1 MPTLRLPARDS
12 QSTDSR
18 EGATLASL
26 IIKNGRVIDGTGAP
40 AFNADLA
47 VDGDRIFRIA
57 PAIEDCAEAVIDAD
71 GLVVAPGFIDIHA
84 HGGTGIL
91 NAPTADSK
99 VHDGVTTEVVGNCGS
114 SAFPA
119 RDGSKGYR
127 SAADFFEAVERVG
140 SSINRASLVGL
151 GAIRAFVVGPEAR
164 PADAVELA
172 RMREEAARALD
183 EGAFGVSSGLIYPPG
198 CFATRE
204 EIAHVAGAAG
214 ECGALY
220 ATHMRSEGLEI
231 EAAIEEAEFV
241 ARASGARLQISHVK
255 LAWMQNWQKIEW
267 LDNRLHGMLDAGLDL
282 ACDRYPY
289 TAAST
294 NIGAILPNWV
304 YDGSDEQC
312 KARLRDPDT
321 RSRIAEEVLA
331 LHPEPEYWDR
341 VTIATIPEG
350 GDPAF
355 NGKTLR
361 QVAEMRGEQ
370 PIDAVM
376 NLLIECRE
384 KPGAIFFSMIEENLR
399 RILSWPFVAI
409 GSDARARSLLIGSL
423 NDKPHPRAYGTF
435 SRVLGRYVREEKLLT
450 LEEAVRRMTSL
461 PAERLG
467 LRDRGALREG
477 ACADIAVFDPTMVA
491 DRATFADPHQIS
503 AGIPHVIVNGVAV
516 IRDGKHTGAL
526 PGRMLR
532 REC

>member
-1 MPTLRLPARDS
+1 MHLPARDNPLA
-12 QSTDSR
+12 DPW
-18 EGATLASL
+18 EGAKLASL
-26 IIKNGRVIDGTGAP
+26 IVRNGRIVDGTGGP
-40 AFNADLA
+40 AVNADLA
-47 VDGDRIFRIA
+47 VDGGRISRIA
-57 PAIEDCAEAVIDAD
+57 PSIEDGAEVVIDAS

-84 HGGTGIL
+84 HGGAGIL
-91 NAPTADSK
+91 NSPTADSK

-127 SAADFFEAVERVG
+127 SAEEFFAAVDRAG

-151 GAIRAFVVGPEAR
+151 GAIRSFVMGPDAR
-164 PADAVELA
+164 LADAGELD
-172 RMREEAARALD
+172 RMRDEAARALD

-204 EIAHVAGAAG
+204 EIAHVARAAG
-214 ECGALY
+214 ERGALY
-220 ATHMRSEGLEI
+220 ATHMRSEGYEI

-241 ARASGARLQISHVK
+241 ARASRARLQVSHVK
-255 LAWMQNWQKIEW
+255 LSGQQNWHKIDW
-267 LDNRLHGMLDAGLDL
+267 LDERLHGMLDAGLDF

-289 TAAST
+289 IVAST
-294 NIGAILPNWV
+294 SIGAIMPNWV
-304 YDGSDEQC
+304 YDGSDEQY
-312 KARLRDPDT
+312 KARLRDPET
-321 RSRIAEEVLA
+321 RSRIAMEVFA

-341 VTIATIPEG
+341 VTIAAMPED
-350 GDPAF
+350 GDAAF

-361 QVAEMRGEQ
+361 QIAEMRGEQ
-370 PIDAVM
+370 PIDTVM

-409 GSDARARSLLIGSL
+409 GSDARARAALAGPL

-435 SRVLGRYVREEKLLT
+435 SRVLARYVREEKLLS
-450 LEEAVRRMTSL
+450 LEEGVRRMTSL

-467 LRDRGALREG
+467 LRDRGVLREG
-477 ACADIAVFDPTMVA
+477 ALADITIFDPTAVADIA
-491 DRATFADPHQIS
+491 TFIDPHQFS
-503 AGIPHVIVNGVAV
+503 AGIPHVIVNGVLV
-516 IRDGKHTGAL
+516 IRDGRHTGAL

-532 REC
+532 RAC